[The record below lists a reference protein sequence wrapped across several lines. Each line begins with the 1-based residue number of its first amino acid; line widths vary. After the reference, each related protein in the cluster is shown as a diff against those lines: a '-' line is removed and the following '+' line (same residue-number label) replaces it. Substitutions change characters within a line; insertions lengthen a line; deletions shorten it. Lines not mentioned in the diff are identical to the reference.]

1 MMTLLSVTDLHVSYG
16 KVEAISGVSL
26 EMQAGNIVTVIGP
39 NGAGKTT
46 LLAAL
51 MGLLPSKGESWY
63 DAQDLGILST
73 EERVRRG
80 ICLVPERR
88 ELFTEMT
95 VADNL
100 VLGAYTRW
108 GDREAVQ
115 RDLQEVY
122 ERFPRLSERRG
133 QLAAT
138 LSGGERQM
146 LALGR
151 ALMAKPRLLLLDEPS
166 LGLAPLIVRE
176 IFRIVTGLRELG
188 VSILLV
194 EQNARAALETAD
206 YGYVLETGCMVSA
219 SQLRAQWSQLFAPTD
234 RTLPAMLTRQ
244 AERFAQK
251 PLVTAG
257 RTTWTY
263 AETCEAA
270 ARCAGILRSAGIQPG
285 DRVAIICSNRIEFLE
300 IVLGCAWL
308 GAVAVPINV
317 ASRGPQLQHIL
328 SNCAARLLVM
338 EAVYAENLAFLDP
351 PELAIEAVWLMDGTT
366 EVSIGEVRSIS
377 MPLGRERIAAAA
389 VRPDDPALILYT
401 SGTTGPSKGVCCPQA
416 QYFWWAVNTA
426 SLLQLRADDV
436 LCTSLPLFHTNALN
450 TFYQALL
457 IGASVC
463 FEKRFSASRF
473 FASLTQHRAT
483 VTYLLGAMVPILLSR
498 PSSPEESAHTVR
510 IALAP
515 GVPAQFHE
523 EFKQRT
529 GIRLLDG
536 WGSTETN
543 FVLGTT
549 IEKQKPGLMG
559 PVFEGFR
566 ARVVD
571 DQDSE
576 VADDTAGELVVR
588 ADDPFAFA
596 TGYFRAPD
604 KTAEAWR
611 NLWFHTGDRVVRQ
624 SDGYFRFID
633 RLKDAIRRRGENISS
648 FEVEQVLLSHSA
660 VANAAAFPVRSPLAE
675 DEVMAAVILHPG
687 QRLSEAE
694 LIAFCEPRLPYF
706 AVPRYLEFVHEL
718 PTTESGKVQKY
729 KLRERG
735 VTQRTWD
742 REASHE
748 RPTQHSG
755 A

>member
-1 MMTLLSVTDLHVSYG
+1 
-16 KVEAISGVSL
+16 
-26 EMQAGNIVTVIGP
+26 
-39 NGAGKTT
+39 
-46 LLAAL
+46 
-51 MGLLPSKGESWY
+51 
-63 DAQDLGILST
+63 
-73 EERVRRG
+73 
-80 ICLVPERR
+80 
-88 ELFTEMT
+88 
-95 VADNL
+95 
-100 VLGAYTRW
+100 
-108 GDREAVQ
+108 
-115 RDLQEVY
+115 
-122 ERFPRLSERRG
+122 
-133 QLAAT
+133 
-138 LSGGERQM
+138 
-146 LALGR
+146 
-151 ALMAKPRLLLLDEPS
+151 
-166 LGLAPLIVRE
+166 
-176 IFRIVTGLRELG
+176 
-188 VSILLV
+188 
-194 EQNARAALETAD
+194 
-206 YGYVLETGCMVSA
+206 MVSA
-219 SQLRAQWSQLFAPTD
+219 SQLRTQWSQWFAPAD

-251 PLVTAG
+251 SLVTAG
-257 RTTWTY
+257 GTTWTY
-263 AETCEAA
+263 ADTYQAA
-270 ARCAGILRSAGIQPG
+270 ARCAGTLRSVGIQLG

-308 GAVAVPINV
+308 GAIAVPINV

-338 EAVYAENLAFLDP
+338 EAAYADNLALLNP
-351 PELAIEAVWLMDGTT
+351 GELAIEAIWLIDATT
-366 EVSIGEVRSIS
+366 EICIGKVVSIS
-377 MPLGRERIAAAA
+377 MPRGSERLAAAP
-389 VRPDDPALILYT
+389 VRPGDLGLILYT

-457 IGASVC
+457 TGSSVC

-473 FASLTQHRAT
+473 FAALAHHRAT

-498 PSSPEESAHTVR
+498 PRSAEEAAHTVR

-523 EFKQRT
+523 EFTQRT

-549 IEKQKPGLMG
+549 VEHQKPGLMG
-559 PVFEGFR
+559 PVFEGFQ

-571 DQDSE
+571 DQGNDI
-576 VADDTAGELVVR
+576 ANDAPGELVVR
-588 ADDPFAFA
+588 ADDPLAFA
-596 TGYFRAPD
+596 TGYFRAP
-604 KTAEAWR
+604 EQIGQAWR

-624 SDGYFRFID
+624 PDGYFRFVD

-648 FEVEQVLLSHSA
+648 FEVEQVLLSHPA

-687 QRLSEAE
+687 QQLTEAE

-706 AVPRYLEFVHEL
+706 AVPRYLEFAHEL

-735 VTQRTWD
+735 VTDRTWD
-742 REASHE
+742 REAAHDSRT
-748 RPTQHSG
+748 RPADAGKRSPP
-755 A
+755 

>member
-1 MMTLLSVTDLHVSYG
+1 
-16 KVEAISGVSL
+16 
-26 EMQAGNIVTVIGP
+26 
-39 NGAGKTT
+39 
-46 LLAAL
+46 
-51 MGLLPSKGESWY
+51 
-63 DAQDLGILST
+63 
-73 EERVRRG
+73 
-80 ICLVPERR
+80 
-88 ELFTEMT
+88 
-95 VADNL
+95 
-100 VLGAYTRW
+100 
-108 GDREAVQ
+108 
-115 RDLQEVY
+115 
-122 ERFPRLSERRG
+122 
-133 QLAAT
+133 
-138 LSGGERQM
+138 
-146 LALGR
+146 
-151 ALMAKPRLLLLDEPS
+151 
-166 LGLAPLIVRE
+166 
-176 IFRIVTGLRELG
+176 
-188 VSILLV
+188 
-194 EQNARAALETAD
+194 
-206 YGYVLETGCMVSA
+206 MVSA
-219 SQLRAQWSQLFAPTD
+219 SQLRAQWSQSFAPAD

-251 PLVTAG
+251 PLLTAG
-257 RTTWTY
+257 ETTWTY
-263 AETCEAA
+263 ADTYEAV
-270 ARCAGILRSAGIQPG
+270 ARRAGTLRSADIQPG

-308 GAVAVPINV
+308 GAIAVPINV

-338 EAVYAENLAFLDP
+338 EAAYAENLALLHP
-351 PELAIEAVWLMDGTT
+351 PELAIEAIWLIDATT
-366 EVSIGEVRSIS
+366 DVRIGKAVSTA
-377 MPLGRERIAAAA
+377 MPRGSERRAAAA
-389 VRPDDPALILYT
+389 VGPGDPALILYT

-457 IGASVC
+457 TGSSVC

-473 FASLTQHRAT
+473 FASLARHRAT

-498 PSSPEESAHTVR
+498 PRSPEEAAHTVR

-515 GVPAQFHE
+515 GVPAQFHG
-523 EFKQRT
+523 EFTQRT

-549 IEKQKPGLMG
+549 IEHQKPGLMG
-559 PVFEGFR
+559 PVFEGFQ

-571 DQDSE
+571 DQGND
-576 VADDTAGELVVR
+576 VADDAPGELVVR

-596 TGYFRAPD
+596 TGYFRAPE

-633 RLKDAIRRRGENISS
+633 RLKDTIRRRGENISS
-648 FEVEQVLLSHSA
+648 FEVERVLLSHAA
-660 VANAAAFPVRSPLAE
+660 VANAAAFPVHSPLAE

-687 QRLSEAE
+687 QQLTEAE

-706 AVPRYLEFVHEL
+706 AIPRYLEFVSEL

-729 KLRERG
+729 KLRKRG
-735 VTQRTWD
+735 VTETTWD
-742 REASHE
+742 REAAHDS
-748 RPTQHSG
+748 RARQADAGKRSPP
-755 A
+755 

>member
-1 MMTLLSVTDLHVSYG
+1 
-16 KVEAISGVSL
+16 
-26 EMQAGNIVTVIGP
+26 
-39 NGAGKTT
+39 
-46 LLAAL
+46 
-51 MGLLPSKGESWY
+51 
-63 DAQDLGILST
+63 
-73 EERVRRG
+73 
-80 ICLVPERR
+80 
-88 ELFTEMT
+88 
-95 VADNL
+95 
-100 VLGAYTRW
+100 
-108 GDREAVQ
+108 
-115 RDLQEVY
+115 
-122 ERFPRLSERRG
+122 
-133 QLAAT
+133 
-138 LSGGERQM
+138 
-146 LALGR
+146 
-151 ALMAKPRLLLLDEPS
+151 MA
-166 LGLAPLIVRE
+166 
-176 IFRIVTGLRELG
+176 
-188 VSILLV
+188 
-194 EQNARAALETAD
+194 
-206 YGYVLETGCMVSA
+206 SA
-219 SQLRAQWSQLFAPTD
+219 SQLRAQWSRLFAPAD
-234 RTLPAMLTRQ
+234 RTLPVMLTRQ

-257 RTTWTY
+257 DTTWTY
-263 AETCEAA
+263 AETYEAA
-270 ARCAGILRSAGIQPG
+270 ARCAGTLRSAGIQAG

-308 GAVAVPINV
+308 GVIAVPINV

-338 EAVYAENLAFLDP
+338 EAAYTENLALLHP
-351 PELAIEAVWLMDGTT
+351 NELAIEAIWLIDATRDVRLGAA
-366 EVSIGEVRSIS
+366 VSVS
-377 MPLGRERIAAAA
+377 MPRRGDGIAAAA
-389 VRPDDPALILYT
+389 VEPGDPALILYT

-426 SLLQLRADDV
+426 SLMQLRADDI

-457 IGASVC
+457 TGSTVC

-473 FASLTQHRAT
+473 FASLAHHRAT

-498 PSSPEESAHTVR
+498 LPSSEEAAHTVR

-523 EFKQRT
+523 EFTQRT

-549 IEKQKPGLMG
+549 IEHQKPGLMG
-559 PVFEGFR
+559 PVFEGFQV
-566 ARVVD
+566 RVVD
-571 DQDSE
+571 DQDGD

-588 ADDPFAFA
+588 AGDPFAFA
-596 TGYFRAPD
+596 TGYFRAPEQ
-604 KTAEAWR
+604 TAHAWR

-624 SDGYFRFID
+624 SDGYFRFVD

-648 FEVEQVLLSHSA
+648 FEVEQVLLSHPA

-675 DEVMAAVILHPG
+675 DEVMATVILQPG
-687 QRLSEAE
+687 QQLTEAE

-706 AVPRYLEFVHEL
+706 AVPRYLEFAREL

-735 VTQRTWD
+735 VTETTWD
-742 REASHE
+742 RQASPDRVHAA
-748 RPTQHSG
+748 RGGKNVVAP
-755 A
+755 